1 MLEYLSLEQ
10 LDELQKREAE
20 IKEREI
26 ALEAKKAAMVQKQ
39 KNLVEL
45 QTIANDV
52 SKPLAQR
59 VAAKRKICDMN

>member
-20 IKEREI
+20 IKDREI
-26 ALEAKKAAMVQKQ
+26 ALVAKKAAMLQKQ
-39 KNLVEL
+39 ENLAEL
-45 QTIANDV
+45 QVIASDV

>member
-20 IKEREI
+20 IKDREI
-26 ALEAKKAAMVQKQ
+26 ALVAKKAAMLQKQ
-39 KNLVEL
+39 ENLSEL
-45 QTIANDV
+45 QAIASDV

-59 VAAKRKICDMN
+59 VAAKRKICDMS

>member
-26 ALEAKKAAMVQKQ
+26 ALAAKKAAMLQKQ
-39 KNLVEL
+39 ENLSEL
-45 QTIANDV
+45 QAIASDV

-59 VAAKRKICDMN
+59 VAAKIKICDMN

>member
-20 IKEREI
+20 IKDREI
-26 ALEAKKAAMVQKQ
+26 ALAAKKAAMLQKQ
-39 KNLVEL
+39 ENLSEL
-45 QTIANDV
+45 QAIASDV